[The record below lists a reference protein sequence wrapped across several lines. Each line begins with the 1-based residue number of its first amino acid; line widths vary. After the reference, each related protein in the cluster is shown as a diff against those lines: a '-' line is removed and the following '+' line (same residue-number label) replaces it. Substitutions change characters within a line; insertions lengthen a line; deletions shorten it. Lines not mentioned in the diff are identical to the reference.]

1 MGKQIIDLTLEIKS
15 NMIVQDAFQ
24 SSIYVQL
31 VSHEDSK
38 ALGNGTA
45 EDPFTSTWNY
55 LGMVEHTGTHV
66 DAFYHMDPNGLPIDQ
81 MPLDMFFGKAVCF
94 DMRHIPERGKI
105 TIKDL
110 EEAERKTGIKVD
122 GHIVLFATGVH
133 EKYFP
138 SKDVLCKNPEIT
150 PEVVEW
156 LSERN
161 SRMHGVEGP
170 STDIMD
176 TKLFPSHRMCRN
188 LKVSHFEWLVNL
200 DKLVGKGEFMFYG
213 VPLKLKNGSG
223 SPVRAFAVVD
233 E

>member
-1 MGKQIIDLTLEIKS
+1 MNNIIIDLSLEIKS

-24 SSIYVQL
+24 SSIYTEL

-38 ALGNGTA
+38 AFGTGTL

-66 DAFYHMDPNGLPIDQ
+66 DAFYHMDPDGLPIDQ

-94 DMRHIPERGKI
+94 DMLHIPERGKI
-105 TIKDL
+105 TVKDV
-110 EEAERKTGIKVD
+110 EEAERKTGIKID
-122 GHIVLFATGVH
+122 GHIVLFATGIH
-133 EKYFP
+133 EKYYP
-138 SKDVLCKNPEIT
+138 TKDVLCKNPEIT

-156 LSERN
+156 LSKRN

-176 TKLFPSHRMCRN
+176 TKLFPSHRACRN

-200 DKLVGKGEFMFYG
+200 DKLIGKGEFMFYG
-213 VPLKLKNGSG
+213 IPLKLKSGSG
-223 SPVRAFAVVD
+223 SPVRAFAIIK